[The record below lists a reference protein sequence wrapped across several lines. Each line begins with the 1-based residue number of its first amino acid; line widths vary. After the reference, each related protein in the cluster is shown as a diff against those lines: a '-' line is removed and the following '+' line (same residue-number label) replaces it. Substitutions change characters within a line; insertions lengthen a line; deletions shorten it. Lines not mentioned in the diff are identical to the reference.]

1 MENMNKSS
9 WESVNSQWD
18 NLNDDV
24 VDNRAELSRIEARQ
38 AQIQRENQEI
48 LAQQFQGDPN
58 DFEMRGIFEERKE
71 YELRRLSDEDYNLEI
86 RKMSL

>member
-1 MENMNKSS
+1 MKKMNGEGATTNAWNVADEEKLS
-9 WESVNSQWD
+9 
-18 NLNDDV
+18 
-24 VDNRAELSRIEARQ
+24 ELAQIEARQ
-38 AQIQRENQEI
+38 AQIQREIQEI

-86 RKMSL
+86 RKTSL